1 MNDFQRRVQEGF
13 DGQPFMKH
21 LAARL
26 DVVSEGSCEIS
37 VPFSPLLTQQHGFFH
52 AGVTATLA
60 DNAGGFAAYSL
71 MAEDEQPLTVEF
83 KINLLEK
90 AVGAQLIARATVL
103 RNGRTLKV
111 SSVEVFAVESDVET
125 RIAVAITTVIAT
137 RIR

>member
-1 MNDFQRRVQEGF
+1 MNDYRQRVQEGF

-21 LAARL
+21 LGACL
-26 DVVSEGSCEIS
+26 DSVSEGACEIS
-37 VPFSPLLTQQHGFFH
+37 VPFSESLTQQHGFFH

-90 AVGAQLIARATVL
+90 AVVECLIARARVL

-111 SSVEVFAVESDVET
+111 SQVEVFANDSGVET
-125 RIAVAITTVIAT
+125 VIAIAIVTVIAT
-137 RIR
+137 RVR